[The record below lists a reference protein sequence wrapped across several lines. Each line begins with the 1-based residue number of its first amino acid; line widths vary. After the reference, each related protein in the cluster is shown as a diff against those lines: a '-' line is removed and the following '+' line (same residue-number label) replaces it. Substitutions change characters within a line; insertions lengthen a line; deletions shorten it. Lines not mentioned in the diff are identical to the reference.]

1 MAASFFQNRPAHAT
15 LPGLWRIARA
25 ALLLSL
31 LLPLGCASHTARTNA
46 LLERDY
52 QTMTDQDLTIY
63 YYQLQDQIEIV
74 DNSADNPQVSLG
86 FGFGS
91 YGRHSGTGV
100 GLSSNLPQPS
110 AKPGPARTP
119 QSGSPGNAA
128 PRAEPASVTNA
139 ATPATG
145 AAGGS

>member
-1 MAASFFQNRPAHAT
+1 MADSFFQNRPAHSGH
-15 LPGLWRIARA
+15 PVLWCMAKA

-31 LLPLGCASHTARTNA
+31 LLPLGCASHTAKTNA

-52 QTMTDQDLTIY
+52 QTMTDQELTLY

-74 DNSADNPQVSLG
+74 DNSAGSPRVSLG

-100 GLSSNLPQPS
+100 GLSSDLPQPAPS
-110 AKPGPARTP
+110 QDLRERRNQVRLEMQRRGLTLP
-119 QSGSPGNAA
+119 Q
-128 PRAEPASVTNA
+128 
-139 ATPATG
+139 
-145 AAGGS
+145 